1 MVSTATYI
9 FVEMHT
15 YDYTIRT
22 CSLMIVLILQYLK
35 LTRVISL
42 TDADFELHQIVGV
55 ENKVY
60 DNTQ

>member
-22 CSLMIVLILQYLK
+22 CSLIIVLILQYLK
-35 LTRVISL
+35 LTRVISS
-42 TDADFELHQIVGV
+42 TDAELHQIVGV